1 MKTTYTGM
9 SVIIPETPVVSDDT
23 LTLNS
28 GVTPKMVK
36 DAPGDYFTNN
46 GNLSFTFTA
55 SAENYEFVP
64 YYSLYNT
71 RYGIFWKLAEAK

>member
-9 SVIIPETPVVSDDT
+9 SVLIPETSVIANDT

-28 GVTPKMVK
+28 GITPKMVK
-36 DAPGDYFTNN
+36 DDPDGYFTDN
-46 GNLSFTFTA
+46 GDLSFTFTA
-55 SAENYEFVP
+55 TAENYEFVP